1 MDSRQN
7 TIERLLRRIRLRRRF
22 RAMVQH
28 SSDGMVLAISS
39 LVILLLLER
48 LFSIAIP
55 EPFETLIPIGVMVLA
70 MTIAFFSV
78 RPAPVSEAVE
88 AELMDS
94 IPQTISTS
102 LLARQEGFDDEAA
115 ELITADAGKIAA
127 QVDPRQAVPLGRP
140 DHPWRAVVALVMLVG
155 AFSMPGV
162 DLLGIE
168 QEQVREKRE
177 SDRTARKIAA
187 LDRRLREVS
196 RLAEVH
202 NIDEETRKLL
212 KQLSRKEKKQ
222 PSEKRTEGRESTRQN
237 ALKQTESARSQV
249 KSRLDRSELSAAR
262 STADR
267 VRQAG
272 EQQSSPES
280 RAGQELQKALRKGE
294 LGRAGQQLQKLAKA
308 AQKPGAEGD
317 QAREDLSKLAQALGL
332 SGDLASK
339 LKSSSSGG
347 SKGSPS
353 AQDLEALADQ
363 MDLLARLMR
372 ESDLL
377 DHASKQIKFTEA
389 ELSSLPSEWPEG
401 PPPEIC
407 PDCLAGT

>member
-28 SSDGMVLAISS
+28 SSDAMVLAISS
-39 LVILLLLER
+39 LVILLLSER

-78 RPAPVSEAVE
+78 RPAPISEAVE
-88 AELMDS
+88 AELKES

-115 ELITADAGKIAA
+115 EMIAADADKIAA
-127 QVDPRQAVPLGRP
+127 HVDPSQAVPLGRP
-140 DHPWRAVVALVMLVG
+140 DHPWRAAVALVMLIG

-168 QEQVREKRE
+168 QEQVRNKRE
-177 SDRTARKIAA
+177 SDRTARKIAS

-202 NIDEETRKLL
+202 KIDEETTKLL
-212 KQLSRKEKKQ
+212 KQLSRKEQKK
-222 PSEKRTEGRESTRQN
+222 PSKKRAEGREATRQD
-237 ALKQTESARSQV
+237 ALKRTKAARSQV
-249 KSRLDRSELSAAR
+249 KRRLGRSELSAAR

-267 VRQAG
+267 VRRAG
-272 EQQSSPES
+272 EQQASPES

-317 QAREDLSKLAQALGL
+317 QARADLAKLAQALGL

-339 LKSSSSGG
+339 LNTSAGG
-347 SKGSPS
+347 SKGNPS
-353 AQDLEALADQ
+353 AQDLKALADQ
-363 MDLLARLMR
+363 MELLARLLR